1 MKKVK
6 SLNAILLLI
15 VLVTIACSSYG
26 QNQPNSI
33 NHFSIKQSQHCFDE
47 QKALGKIIF
56 AKDTIIT
63 EQKQKIANLKFLTD
77 TCLYANKA
85 LGKENKKLEYKVN
98 KTKFLNKV
106 LIYTLVVETVVLL
119 TLILTR

>member
-1 MKKVK
+1 M
-6 SLNAILLLI
+6 
-15 VLVTIACSSYG
+15 IACSSYG

-33 NHFSIKQSQHCFDE
+33 NHLSIKQSQHCFDE

-63 EQKQKIANLKFLTD
+63 EQKQKIANLKFLSD
-77 TCLYANKA
+77 TCLSVNKV
-85 LGKENKKLEYKVN
+85 LVKENKKIEDKVN

-106 LIYTLVVETVVLL
+106 LAYTLIIETIVLF
-119 TLILTR
+119 TLLL